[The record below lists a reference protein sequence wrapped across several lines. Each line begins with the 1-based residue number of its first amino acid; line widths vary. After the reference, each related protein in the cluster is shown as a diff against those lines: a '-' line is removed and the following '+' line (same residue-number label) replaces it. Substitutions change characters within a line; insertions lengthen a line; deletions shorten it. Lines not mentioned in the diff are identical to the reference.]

1 MVGDFNSTPD
11 ASSWPTD
18 SDSRIVPVEHI
29 ERRIYRCREQN
40 VILDSDL
47 AHLYQVTTGNLN
59 LAVKRNLARFPADF
73 MFQTTKDESDSLL
86 LQSAIPKKGRGGRRT
101 SPYAFTELGVA
112 MLSSVLNS
120 ERAVQINILITRA
133 FVRLRTLL
141 TTNQAL
147 AKHLDEVESRLTEEM
162 SRHDRKLISHEQ
174 AIAGILN
181 ALRKLMNPPQV
192 RAIGFTVDFSK
203 KQ

>member
-1 MVGDFNSTPD
+1 
-11 ASSWPTD
+11 
-18 SDSRIVPVEHI
+18 
-29 ERRIYRCREQN
+29 
-40 VILDSDL
+40 
-47 AHLYQVTTGNLN
+47 
-59 LAVKRNLARFPADF
+59 
-73 MFQTTKDESDSLL
+73 
-86 LQSAIPKKGRGGRRT
+86 
-101 SPYAFTELGVA
+101 